1 MSRRLQEGSRE
12 SKAGVQEVLQGT
24 GDDEG
29 AKIFLHRVSDPAVND
44 AKRGEWRTAAARS

>member
-24 GDDEG
+24 GDDEA
-29 AKIFLHRVSDPAVND
+29 AKISLHRVSDPAVND